1 MDGGFFPLRKTGMEG
16 DYSRIGNG
24 TGIFRQLRMEGK
36 TRRRRDEGGFSL
48 RQTSVEGD
56 YRRRDER
63 ERG

>member
-36 TRRRRDEGGFSL
+36 TRRRRDEGAFSPAPNKCGGGL
-48 RQTSVEGD
+48 QEKG
-56 YRRRDER
+56 
-63 ERG
+63 